1 MINFKNVLKV
11 PFVNFRF
18 LFLVIFLGI
27 LTFIS
32 DVFLFLSLILIIF
45 LTAGLIGSYINKD
58 LNHFN
63 SKTML
68 NISSNGLIYL
78 LGSIIFLIFQSIFS
92 VIFLLPMLGLNLID
106 ITSVHSLNLGL
117 IFALLFFIILF
128 LGVLVLEFILNIG
141 YIKYLKTKNF
151 EDFFKFK
158 KYFKIIFSQNFLIGI
173 LFLIGF
179 FALILFLFLTIVAI
193 FTFLFPEPILNYIV
207 GFLLIIVIYINFSV
221 LLVTLH
227 EIVKN
232 VKDF

>member
-63 SKTML
+63 SKTIL